1 MEFFRD
7 FVLVALT
14 ALSLENAI
22 FTRALGISKS
32 VFTVQRTRQIIVY
45 GIIVT
50 VMTTIAS
57 MICAPISEMDTVR
70 SWPSLYRSILYLVV
84 LSAVYA
90 VTHLLFS
97 RLPKPFQNLTG
108 SFLPLAFFNCAMF
121 GSIMLSSAQALS
133 FAKFVGFGFGTG
145 AGFTIAYLMVSEGR
159 RRLELSSV
167 PRAFR
172 GFPITIMYIGI
183 LSLAFYG
190 LTGHQLPL

>member
-1 MEFFRD
+1 MENFLR
-7 FVLVALT
+7 FVMMALV

-32 VFTVQRTRQIIVY
+32 VFTVQRTNRIIQY
-45 GIIVT
+45 GLVVT
-50 VMTTIAS
+50 VMTTITS
-57 MICAPISEMDTVR
+57 MICAPVSDMEVVR
-70 SWPSLYRSILYLVV
+70 SWPSLHRSILYLVILSVVYV
-84 LSAVYA
+84 L
-90 VTHLLFS
+90 THLLFTK
-97 RLPKPFQNLTG
+97 LPKPFQDLTG
-108 SFLPLAFFNCAMF
+108 GFLPLAFFNCAMF
-121 GSIMLSSAQALS
+121 GSIMLSSASVLD
-133 FAKFVGFGFGTG
+133 FAQFAGFGFGTG

-172 GFPITIMYIGI
+172 CFPITIMYIGI

>member
-1 MEFFRD
+1 MEFLGD
-7 FVLVALT
+7 FILMALT

-32 VFTVQRTRQIIVY
+32 VFTVQRTRQIIAY
-45 GIIVT
+45 GMIVT
-50 VMTTIAS
+50 VMTTITS
-57 MICAPISEMDTVR
+57 MICAPVSEMDVIR
-70 SWPSLYRSILYLVV
+70 SWTSLHRSILYLVILTVVYV
-84 LSAVYA
+84 L
-90 VTHLLFS
+90 THLLFS
-97 RLPKPFQNLTG
+97 HLTKGFQALTG
-108 SFLPLAFFNCAMF
+108 SYLPLAFFNCAMF
-121 GSIMLSSAQALS
+121 GSIMLASAQMMN
-133 FAKFVGFGFGTG
+133 FAQFVGFGFGTG